1 MDTRPSEV
9 SAGRVAELSVSSKAR
24 VNAMPILGGETWVLG
39 GGSVFFRVGQL
50 YPQRFANRKRSR
62 VWKIA
67 RLKWVHDMGPGTA
80 ELSCRPRDAS
90 VSQNCIH
97 LWVEQLRDCQGSRL
111 NKMRARWGLNGLC
124 FLN

>member
-67 RLKWVHDMGPGTA
+67 RLKWVHDGARYSRTELQAQRRLCVTELYSSVGGAAAGLSGPQA
-80 ELSCRPRDAS
+80 
-90 VSQNCIH
+90 
-97 LWVEQLRDCQGSRL
+97 
-111 NKMRARWGLNGLC
+111 K
-124 FLN
+124 